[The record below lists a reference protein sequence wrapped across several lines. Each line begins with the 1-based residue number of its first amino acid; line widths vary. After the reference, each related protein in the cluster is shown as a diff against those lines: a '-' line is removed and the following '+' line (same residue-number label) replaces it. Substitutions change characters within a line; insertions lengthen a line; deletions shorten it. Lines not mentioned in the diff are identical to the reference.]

1 MALSPDA
8 LMDVV
13 TLETSFKGLSA
24 ERKKKRKEEQEEQL
38 ISLLTGSEIQ
48 IQIQIQRERERKTQM
63 RGEKRG
69 RENKRNNSFLS

>member
-38 ISLLTGSEIQ
+38 ISLLTGSPAEHKSERIYLTGE
-48 IQIQIQRERERKTQM
+48 RERERY
-63 RGEKRG
+63 
-69 RENKRNNSFLS
+69 REREREREREIQ